1 MADKT
6 TVNEQ
11 VTDSVTEAEA
21 VGESQPPAQA
31 PVKLF
36 ENMVKDQEEQS
47 TDNGIAGEKGISDL
61 LGLKKRR

>member
-1 MADKT
+1 MADKIA
-6 TVNEQ
+6 VNEQ
-11 VTDSVTEAEA
+11 VTDSVTDA

-47 TDNGIAGEKGISDL
+47 TDNGIAGEKGNSEL
-61 LGLKKRR
+61 FGLKKRR